1 VVYPR
6 AHTGTALILAM
17 SAVPPNSEKVLS
29 DEEADDRLSEIVKGF
44 FLHRHRQE
52 EPTAQRLLIN
62 APPGLGK
69 TARAIAEGLR
79 HSIGYLPAEP
89 FKLGDIREEFRQVAL
104 FVPTHK
110 LAGQIGA
117 DVAELFAD
125 GSMQGGAFAMRGR
138 TQGKEPLCLRAAEA
152 SALAAKGL
160 PIYSNLCDD
169 GQGSRCPHFSSCRY
183 IEQKREAKAA
193 EIVTATHKH
202 LPTGACP
209 DSDYYWDP
217 RLHSDVWVI
226 DEDPTASLYQ
236 DDTEITRRD
245 VEGLGDLGKEILVG
259 LTAAGGLLTHLAE
272 KGWTADRLRNSAR
285 QREAVEMGRSRVTKP
300 ANEIRTANLKEFRP
314 LAPVI
319 ARLADEM
326 ASERGGAAYSLAALS
341 ANSLR
346 VRWRWRL
353 DYAPDQPILITDGTA
368 NVEILRQFI
377 PDLVEERLAVR
388 RNAQVVQV
396 SDRTF
401 SKHWLLNSGGLEQVA
416 RFIAAKATQYPRGPG
431 GGGLLVVTNK
441 AIRIRLTG
449 ERAEG
454 TLPIST
460 PALGADIAHFGHI
473 RGAND
478 FAKHDAIIILG
489 RRELPIDV
497 AEARAMALWYDTPDP
512 LSLLSPDDL
521 GRLNYPEVDRDYQMR
536 DGTRQP
542 GKARAHPDPRVQAV
556 IEQDREAESLQA
568 IDRLRLV
575 RNKEPKP
582 VFILCSIPLPGLE
595 VDRLVTWR
603 ALFGDEKLHKALS
616 ACAGPPVSALPLSA
630 RWLTRRFPDLWKT
643 EDAAKSWLRT
653 SGVAEMLDRPSKGG
667 TSNIVIL
674 AKSPFERPSGPS
686 LCGEPIPPEIIY
698 WRSIE
703 YRMAARAG
711 GRPSRALVA
720 DGTEPAAAIAGA
732 LRVDLGAVT
741 IIKREWSAPSYGEDT
756 RTAD

>member
-1 VVYPR
+1 
-6 AHTGTALILAM
+6 M
-17 SAVPPNSEKVLS
+17 WAVPPISDNFLS
-29 DEEADDRLSEIVKGF
+29 DQEADDRLSESVKGF
-44 FLHRHRQE
+44 FLHRHLQGE
-52 EPTAQRLLIN
+52 TPAQRLLIN

-79 HSIGYLPAEP
+79 HSIGYLPASP
-89 FKLGDIREEFRQVAL
+89 FKLGDIREDFRQVTL

-110 LAGQIGA
+110 LAGQIDG
-117 DVAELFAD
+117 DVAALFAD
-125 GSMQGGAFAMRGR
+125 GSMQGGACAMRGR

-169 GQGSRCPHFSSCRY
+169 GQGSQCPHFSSCRY
-183 IEQKREAKAA
+183 IEQKREAKGEA
-193 EIVTATHKH
+193 IVTATHKH
-202 LPTGACP
+202 LPTGPCP
-209 DSDYYWDP
+209 DNDYYWDP
-217 RLHSDVWVI
+217 RLHSDLWII

-236 DDTEITRRD
+236 DAEITRKD

-259 LTAAGGLLTHLAE
+259 LAAPGGLLTHLAARA
-272 KGWTADRLRNSAR
+272 WSANRLRNAAR

-300 ANEIRTANLKEFRP
+300 ANEIRTADLKEFRP

-326 ASERGGAAYSLAALS
+326 ATGRGGAAYSLTALS
-341 ANSLR
+341 ANILR
-346 VRWRWRL
+346 ARWRWRL
-353 DYAPDQPILITDGTA
+353 DYAPDKPILITDGTA

-388 RNAQVVQV
+388 RNAHVVQV

-416 RFIAAKATQYPRGPG
+416 MFIAAKATQYPRGPD

-441 AIRIRLTG
+441 TIRIRLTG
-449 ERAEG
+449 ETSEG

-478 FAKHDAIIILG
+478 FAKHAAIIIVG
-489 RRELPIDV
+489 RRELPIEV
-497 AEARAMALWYDTPDP
+497 AEARAMAIWYDTPDP
-512 LSLLSPDDL
+512 LSLLMPDDF
-521 GRLNYPEVDRDYQMR
+521 GRRNYPEVDREYQMR
-536 DGTRQP
+536 DGTWRA

-582 VFILCSIPLPGLE
+582 VYILCSIPLPGLE

-603 ALFGDEKLHKALS
+603 SLFGDEKLHKALS

-643 EDAAKSWLRT
+643 EDAAKSWLR
-653 SGVAEMLDRPSKGG
+653 SPGVAEVLDRASKGG
-667 TSNIVIL
+667 SSNIIVL
-674 AKSPFERPSGPS
+674 AKSPFERPG
-686 LCGEPIPPEIIY
+686 LCAEPIPPEIIY
-698 WRSIE
+698 WRRVE

-720 DGTEPAAAIAGA
+720 EGAEPAAAIAGA
-732 LRVDLGAVT
+732 LGVDLAEVT
-741 IIKREWSAPSYGEDT
+741 IIKREWSAPSYREDT
-756 RTAD
+756 RSAD